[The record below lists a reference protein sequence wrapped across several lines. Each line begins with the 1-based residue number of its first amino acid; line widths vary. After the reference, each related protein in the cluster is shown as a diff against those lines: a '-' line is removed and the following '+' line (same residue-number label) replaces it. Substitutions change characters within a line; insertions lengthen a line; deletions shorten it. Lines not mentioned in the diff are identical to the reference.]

1 MIRKIILLCIL
12 SISVCGCQNS
22 NTSSQEEDY
31 SDFYAAANENV
42 SAKNKELVQDVAE
55 QEKKDQRD
63 ILGYWRLKSSDGA
76 THEMMIN
83 EDEVIYVIDKGLLYR
98 GKWEYR
104 GYSGALTFGKHKLT
118 YRDDDNCGPVFEL
131 ENGERLKKDNSV
143 RTITWNPPQQQQQ
156 YSDGYNT
163 QSQGAFHSESDVF
176 KYCSKSGF
184 TNKNGVTI
192 RISSTGINFNGSI
205 MGNSIYDQIPTFGLG
220 YSSKIAV
227 EIESPDVAFLK
238 FRDHNDEGW
247 EAVVNSSNGTI
258 EFGWAGNRDFVF
270 RKLVPNY
277 DVFYKK

>member
-1 MIRKIILLCIL
+1 MKNKAKFRHYQATFSLVFFASIIT
-12 SISVCGCQNS
+12 GCNNS
-22 NTSSQEEDY
+22 NVEEPCVDSAVSEEMTEDDLARSEFYGYWSGGNEEIMVGEEEIIYVYDRILNYRGSYEICEDQLVFCEESGMVNMWREFRLLPEGLLSDQGYLLQRDGSRDRITWDNSSQEQKEDY
-31 SDFYAAANENV
+31 E
-42 SAKNKELVQDVAE
+42 
-55 QEKKDQRD
+55 
-63 ILGYWRLKSSDGA
+63 
-76 THEMMIN
+76 
-83 EDEVIYVIDKGLLYR
+83 
-98 GKWEYR
+98 
-104 GYSGALTFGKHKLT
+104 
-118 YRDDDNCGPVFEL
+118 
-131 ENGERLKKDNSV
+131 
-143 RTITWNPPQQQQQ
+143 QQQQ

-220 YSSKIAV
+220 YSSKITV